1 MEITYFS
8 ILVQCAYSL
17 VDTILTDLSI
27 DATKMDNGTVFQ
39 KLQIVMQPNQYN
51 HLVLIL
57 QLNGATGY
65 GIVLMVLVAT
75 INVRDLVIL
84 VKLPQ

>member
-17 VDTILTDLSI
+17 VDKILTDLSI

-39 KLQIVMQPNQYN
+39 KLQIVMQPNQHN

-75 INVRDLVIL
+75 KNVRDLVIL